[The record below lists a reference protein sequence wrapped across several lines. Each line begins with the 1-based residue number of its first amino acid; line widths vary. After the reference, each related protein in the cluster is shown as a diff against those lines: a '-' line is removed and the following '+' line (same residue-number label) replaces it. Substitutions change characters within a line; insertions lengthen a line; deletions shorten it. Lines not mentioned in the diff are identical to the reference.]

1 MTTTG
6 RRHALPDHELALAS
20 ERLGREPNETEEA
33 MLAAMWSEH
42 CGYKHSRKL
51 LRALPTEAAWVL
63 QGPGENAGVVAI
75 GEGWAVAFKME
86 SHNHP
91 SAIEP
96 FQGAATGVGGIIRD
110 ILAMGARPIACL
122 DSLRF
127 GPPHDARSRRLLQG
141 VVAGIAHYGNA
152 VGVPTVGGEVA
163 FDPAYT
169 ENCLVNVMCIG
180 LMRATDLRRSRA
192 PEAGLNVVYAGS
204 KTGRDGL
211 GGAAFASAD
220 LSGDASADR
229 PAVQV
234 GDPFEEKLLVEATLE
249 AIRRDLVIAVQDMGA
264 AGITSA
270 TSELAQRSGLGLDLQ
285 TGNVPRR
292 ETGMTPLEVVLSES
306 QERMVLVPRPGKED
320 ELAALLR
327 RWELDTAIIGR
338 LVKGGR
344 YRVLD
349 GDRVAADLPVD
360 LLANAPTYDPP
371 AHPPP
376 APEPRPADA
385 PPLSDAT
392 AALTSLLAHQDI
404 CSRAAIYRR
413 YDHMV
418 LANTVVRPGEGDAAV
433 LRVKGTT
440 LGIAA
445 TTDCPARLV
454 AINPYQGAVWTVA
467 EAARN
472 LACVGARP
480 LAITDCLNFGN
491 PERPESYWYL
501 KEAIRGLADGA
512 RAFGLPVVSG
522 NVSLY
527 NESASA
533 RVLPTPTV
541 GLVGLLPDV
550 ARHATMRFRREGDVV
565 LLLGGPAVSVEGSI
579 YQRDLLGEAPM
590 SLPPMDLDLEL
601 AVQDAVR
608 RLIAE
613 GLVDSAHDLSDGGLA
628 CALAEMAIAG
638 SLGADLV
645 IAPSGRPDAAL
656 FGEDAGRV
664 VIAFPADRLEEVKR
678 VIERSG
684 APWCALGTTRGARLT
699 IRSGDL
705 TIDYPV
711 TWLAEIWRRPMENW
725 LGA

>member
-1 MTTTG
+1 VTTIR
-6 RRHALPDHELALAS
+6 RRHALPDHELALAT

-33 MLAAMWSEH
+33 LLASMWSEH
-42 CGYKHSRKL
+42 CGYKHSRAL
-51 LRALPTEAAWVL
+51 LRALPSETPGVL

-75 GEGWAVAFKME
+75 GEGYAVAFKME

-91 SAIEP
+91 SAVEP

-110 ILAMGARPIACL
+110 ILAMGARPIACF

-127 GPPHDARSRRLLQG
+127 GPPDDPRSLRLLQG
-141 VVAGIAHYGNA
+141 AVAGIAHYGNA

-163 FDPAYT
+163 FDPAYAD
-169 ENCLVNVMCIG
+169 NCLVNVMCIG
-180 LMRATDLRRSRA
+180 LMRAEDLRRSRA
-192 PEAGLNVVYAGS
+192 PEAGLNIVYAGS

-234 GDPFEEKLLVEATLE
+234 GDPFEEKLLIEATLE
-249 AIRRDLVIAVQDMGA
+249 AIRRDLVLAVQDMGA

-270 TSELAQRSGLGLDLQ
+270 TSELAHRSGLGIDLQ
-285 TGNVPRR
+285 TASVPRR

-306 QERMVLVPRPGKED
+306 QERMVFVPRPGCED

-327 RWELDTAIIGR
+327 RWELDAALIGQ
-338 LVKGGR
+338 LVLGGR
-344 YRVLD
+344 FRVLD
-349 GDRVAADLPVD
+349 GDRVAADLPVA
-360 LLANAPTYDPP
+360 LLADAPVYTPP
-371 AHPPP
+371 ASPPP
-376 APEPRPADA
+376 AAEPRSQDA
-385 PPLSDAT
+385 PPVGDAD
-392 AALTSLLAHQDI
+392 AALTSLLAHPDI

-418 LANTVVRPGEGDAAV
+418 LANTVVRPGDGDAAV
-433 LRVKGTT
+433 LRVKGTR

-454 AINPYQGAVWTVA
+454 ALDPHQGAVWTVA

-501 KEAIRGLADGA
+501 QEAIRGLADGA
-512 RAFGLPVVSG
+512 RVFGLPVVSG

-527 NESASA
+527 NESASS

-541 GLVGLLPDV
+541 GMVGLLAD
-550 ARHATMRFRREGDVV
+550 ASRHATTRFRREGDVV
-565 LLLGGPAVSVEGSI
+565 LLLGGPAASVEGSL
-579 YQRDLLGEAPM
+579 YQRDLLGE
-590 SLPPMDLDLEL
+590 PPASIPPLDLELEL
-601 AVQDAVR
+601 AVQDAIRNLV
-608 RLIAE
+608 AE
-613 GLVDSAHDLSDGGLA
+613 GLTDTAHDVSDGGLA
-628 CALAEMAIAG
+628 CALAEMAIG
-638 SLGADLV
+638 GGLGADLE
-645 IAPSGRPDAAL
+645 IAPPGRPDAAL
-656 FGEDAGRV
+656 FGEDAGRIV
-664 VIAFPADRLEEVKR
+664 AAFPPGRLEDVKR
-678 VIERSG
+678 VVERSG
-684 APWCALGTTRGARLT
+684 APWCVLGTTGGARLT
-699 IRSGDL
+699 VRSGDL
-705 TIDYPV
+705 TVNHPV
-711 TWLAEIWRRPMENW
+711 TWLAETWRQPMERW